1 MWLVDVLS
9 HVENVLQV
17 SIAFGCKGL
26 YHDCIACLPLVKDW
40 RPSCLQD
47 AV

>member
-17 SIAFGCKGL
+17 SIALHLGVK
-26 YHDCIACLPLVKDW
+26 ACTTT
-40 RPSCLQD
+40 
-47 AV
+47 A